1 MTTHDDAPVPPVEP
15 VDCARAVAQL
25 AEFLDAELDDE
36 RGDLIRVHL
45 ASCEHCLA
53 EFDVVDHI
61 KALVKRSCLEQAPV
75 ELHARIR
82 AQLTVVQTELG

>member
-1 MTTHDDAPVPPVEP
+1 MTIDDSTPVPAAER
-15 VDCARAVAQL
+15 VDCAQAVAQL
-25 AEFLDAELDDE
+25 AEFLDAEIDE
-36 RGDLIRVHL
+36 ARGDLIRVHL

-61 KALVKRSCLEQAPV
+61 KALVKRSCGEHAPV

-82 AQLTVVQTELG
+82 AQLTVVRDEIV